1 MDLSA
6 DEKEIYDYLKS
17 YSKQYISAIEVCR
30 RAGGKRRFQED
41 PNWALRILPRMIEK
55 GAVETDSLG
64 HYRIRDEEEEEE
76 EEAKPKKKNKRW
88 VAPHIERILKQSGKK
103 FDGID

>member
-6 DEKEIYDYLKS
+6 DEKDIYDYLKS
-17 YSKQYISAIEVCR
+17 YSKQYISGREVCR

-41 PNWALRILPRMIEK
+41 PHWAFRILPRMIEK
-55 GAVETDSLG
+55 GAVEADSLG
-64 HYRIRDEEEEEE
+64 HYRLRDDGEET
-76 EEAKPKKKNKRW
+76 KPNKKNKRW
-88 VAPHIERILKQSGKK
+88 VAPHIERILRQSGKK

>member
-1 MDLSA
+1 MDLTA

-17 YSKQYISAIEVCR
+17 YSKQYISDREICR

-41 PNWALRILPRMIEK
+41 PHWAFRALPRMVEK

-64 HYRIRDEEEEEE
+64 HYRLKDEEEET
-76 EEAKPKKKNKRW
+76 KPKKKNKRW

>member
-17 YSKQYISAIEVCR
+17 YSKQYISGREVCR

-41 PNWALRILPRMIEK
+41 PNWAFRVLPRMIEK
-55 GAVETDSLG
+55 GAVETNSTG
-64 HYRIRDEEEEEE
+64 HYRIKGEEEETIS
-76 EEAKPKKKNKRW
+76 KKKKKRW
-88 VAPHIERILKQSGKK
+88 VAPHIERILRQSGKK

>member
-6 DEKEIYDYLKS
+6 DEKEICDYLKS
-17 YSKQYISAIEVCR
+17 YSKQYISGREICR

-41 PNWALRILPRMIEK
+41 PHWAFRALPRMIEK
-55 GAVETDSLG
+55 GVVETDSLG
-64 HYRIRDEEEEEE
+64 HYRLRGEEEET
-76 EEAKPKKKNKRW
+76 KSKKKNKRW